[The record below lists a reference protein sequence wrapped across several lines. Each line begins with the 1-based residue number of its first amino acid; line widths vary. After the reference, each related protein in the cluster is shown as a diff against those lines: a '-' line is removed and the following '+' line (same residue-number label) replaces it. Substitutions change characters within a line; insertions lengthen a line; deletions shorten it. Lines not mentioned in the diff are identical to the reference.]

1 MSNPETTTLLQSLQS
16 SSQMTTIPT
25 VTEES
30 HTNMIGMSNDNRP
43 LLETGSPLF
52 YGLVAAVSTI
62 IFILLLCVIGVL
74 VLASRRGCKC
84 D

>member
-1 MSNPETTTLLQSLQS
+1 
-16 SSQMTTIPT
+16 MTTPT

-30 HTNMIGMSNDNRP
+30 LSHTNVIGMSNDNRP

-52 YGLVAAVSTI
+52 YGLVAAGSAI
-62 IFILLLCVIGVL
+62 ILILLLCVIGVL
-74 VLASRRGCKC
+74 ILACRRGCKC